1 MDSRSDERVG
11 RPLYLR
17 IPISLRAD
25 EDKDI
30 IEFLDGLGRG
40 NVSPW
45 LRETIRARMG
55 KESRGES
62 HG

>member
-1 MDSRSDERVG
+1 MDRRNDERVG

-30 IEFLDGLGRG
+30 IDFLDGLGRG

-45 LRETIRARMG
+45 LRETIRARMA
-55 KESRGES
+55 GEDKDGS
-62 HG
+62 QE